1 MHQAG
6 LWAMMTT
13 QSTDF
18 HVSQK
23 LLLHRSIAVQ
33 TIATVLPDRAA
44 AAEVVE
50 VVEVGSPC
58 EIPLGSGPC
67 RIDALRGRAELPN
80 HTHNRSSQVS
90 EMLFQ
95 PAPGFAYC
103 AILNLPSWD
112 ACTSSGPSAR
122 RIKRCVAR
130 ISAKGTSSL
139 TPMPPKI

>member
-13 QSTDF
+13 QSADY

-33 TIATVLPDRAA
+33 TIATALPDRAA
-44 AAEVVE
+44 AAA

-58 EIPLGSGPC
+58 ETPLGSGPC
-67 RIDALRGRAELPN
+67 RIDALRGRAELQY
-80 HTHNRSSQVS
+80 HSHNRSSQVS

-95 PAPGFAYC
+95 PAPGFAY
-103 AILNLPSWD
+103 
-112 ACTSSGPSAR
+112 
-122 RIKRCVAR
+122 
-130 ISAKGTSSL
+130 
-139 TPMPPKI
+139 

>member
-13 QSTDF
+13 QSADF

-33 TIATVLPDRAA
+33 TIATALPDRAA
-44 AAEVVE
+44 A

-58 EIPLGSGPC
+58 ETPLGSGPC
-67 RIDALRGRAELPN
+67 RIDALRGRAELQY
-80 HTHNRSSQVS
+80 HSHNRSSQVS

-95 PAPGFAYC
+95 PAPGFAY
-103 AILNLPSWD
+103 
-112 ACTSSGPSAR
+112 
-122 RIKRCVAR
+122 
-130 ISAKGTSSL
+130 
-139 TPMPPKI
+139 